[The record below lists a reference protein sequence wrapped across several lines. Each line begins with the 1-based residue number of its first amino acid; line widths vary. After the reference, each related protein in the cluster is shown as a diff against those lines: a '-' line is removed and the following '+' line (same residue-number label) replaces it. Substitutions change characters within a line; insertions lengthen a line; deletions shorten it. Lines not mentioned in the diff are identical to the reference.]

1 MSEATIQEY
10 DDKLMALLEAIWGEG
25 FMSPGG
31 TAEVDRYLDGIDLN
45 GQSVLDIG
53 CGLGGVDLHLAR
65 HHGVA
70 RVIGIDIDK
79 ALIQRCDQLAEK
91 YQATEQLEFRCVE
104 PGPLPFKAASFDI
117 VTSKDSI
124 IHITDKHALA
134 GDIFRILEPGGWFAA
149 SDWLAGYEDQ
159 PSAEMQAYIDAEGL
173 DFNLA
178 SATIYADALQASGFV
193 DIGIMD
199 RNEWYQQQ
207 ARVEREQLA
216 GALSEGLAA
225 QLGNDFLEHQI
236 DIWNK
241 MIVAL
246 DQGQLR
252 PTHLRARKPLSTD

>member
-10 DDKLMALLEAIWGEG
+10 DENLMALLEAIWGEG

-31 TAEVDRYLDGIDLN
+31 TAEVDRYLDGIDLS
-45 GQSVLDIG
+45 GKSVLDIG
-53 CGLGGVDLHLAR
+53 CGLGGVDLHLAQ
-65 HHGVA
+65 HHHVA
-70 RVIGIDIDK
+70 RVIGIDIDQ
-79 ALIQRCDQLAEK
+79 ALIQRCDQLARK
-91 YQATEQLEFRCVE
+91 YQATKQLEFRCVE
-104 PGPLPFKAASFDI
+104 PGPLPFKPASFDI

-124 IHITDKHALA
+124 IHITDKQALSQ
-134 GDIFRILEPGGWFAA
+134 DIFRILEPGGWFAA

-178 SATIYADALQASGFV
+178 SATIYAEALQAAGFV
-193 DIGIMD
+193 DIGIVD
-199 RNEWYQQQ
+199 RNDWYQQQ

-216 GALSEGLAA
+216 GALSEGLASK
-225 QLGNDFLEHQI
+225 LGTDFLEHQI

-241 MIVAL
+241 MIIAL

-252 PTHLRARKPLSTD
+252 PTHLRAHKPLSP